1 MGFRKGA
8 WMSVFGFFPNPKSDK
23 IAQISGATSVKNRTT
38 GEYETDFSSYC
49 SCIGEAV
56 VKKAKGLRIEKGKP
70 ARIRLLDVEVKH
82 TFEGTGQDRKLKYV
96 NYNIYD
102 FDFGDSAGGA
112 RQTSAAEDLN
122 TAYEGISDDVN
133 EEGLPF

>member
-8 WMSVFGFFPNPKSDK
+8 WMSVFGFYPNPKSDK
-23 IAQISGATSVKNRTT
+23 IAQISGATSVKNKFT
-38 GEYETDFSSYC
+38 GEYETDFSAYC
-49 SCIGEAV
+49 SCIGDAA
-56 VKKAKGLRIEKGKP
+56 VKKAKSLRIEKGKP

-82 TFEGTGQDRKLKYV
+82 TFEGSGQERRVKYT

-102 FDFGDSAGGA
+102 FDFGDNA
-112 RQTSAAEDLN
+112 RDDGSTSREEELN
-122 TAYEGISDDVN
+122 LAYEGISDDVN

>member
-8 WMSVFGFFPNPKSDK
+8 WMSVFGVFPNAKSDK
-23 IAQISGATSVKNRTT
+23 VAQISGATSVKNKAT

-49 SCIGEAV
+49 TCIGATAV
-56 VKKAKGLRIEKGKP
+56 QKALKLKIEKGKP
-70 ARIRLLDVEVKH
+70 ARIRLLDVEVKQ
-82 TFEGTGQDRKLKYV
+82 TFEGDGKDRKVKYV

-102 FDFGDSAGGA
+102 FDFGDDVKTPTVTKDDELSV
-112 RQTSAAEDLN
+112 
-122 TAYEGISDDVN
+122 AYEGISDDIN